1 MNTVV
6 TEFDKET
13 VKPSMLDGL
22 AVAVES
28 QVSLAV
34 ERGITR
40 IKRNSL
46 VNDLIQ
52 MLFIN
57 VLGATSTAIG
67 ESLVIDTL
75 CCRIAITIHGFNH
88 TSILISGNDELSP
101 PIEIITKSTG
111 FTVNG
116 NNFEMQSLIVMV
128 TSLLLKNAPDSSD
141 HVVEVITQP

>member
-6 TEFDKET
+6 TEFDKEP
-13 VKPSMLDGL
+13 VKQSMLDGL
-22 AVAVES
+22 AVAVAS

-46 VNDLIQ
+46 VNELVE
-52 MLFIN
+52 MLFTS
-57 VLGATSTAIG
+57 VLRASSTAIG

-75 CCRIAITIHGFNH
+75 CCRMEITIHGFNH
-88 TSILISGNDELSP
+88 TTILISGNDELSP

-116 NNFEMQSLIVMV
+116 NNFEMQSLVVMV
-128 TSLLLKNAPDSSD
+128 TSLLLKNSQDLD
-141 HVVEVITQP
+141 CQTVEVIKS

>member
-6 TEFDKET
+6 TEFDKEP
-13 VKPSMLDGL
+13 VKQSMLDGL
-22 AVAVES
+22 AVAVAS

-46 VNDLIQ
+46 VNELVE
-52 MLFIN
+52 MLFTS
-57 VLGATSTAIG
+57 VLRVSSTAIG

-75 CCRIAITIHGFNH
+75 CCRMEITIHGFNH
-88 TSILISGNDELSP
+88 TAILISGNDELSP

-128 TSLLLKNAPDSSD
+128 TSLLLKNSQDSNCQT
-141 HVVEVITQP
+141 VEVIKS

>member
-6 TEFDKET
+6 TEFDKEP
-13 VKPSMLDGL
+13 VKQSMLDGL
-22 AVAVES
+22 AVAVAS

-46 VNDLIQ
+46 VNELVQ
-52 MLFIN
+52 MLFTN
-57 VLGATSTAIG
+57 VLSASSTAIG

-75 CCRIAITIHGFNH
+75 CCRVEITIHGFNH
-88 TSILISGNDELSP
+88 TTILISGNDELSP

-116 NNFEMQSLIVMV
+116 NNFEMQSLVVMV
-128 TSLLLKNAPDSSD
+128 TSLLLKNSQDLD
-141 HVVEVITQP
+141 CQTVEVIKS

>member
-6 TEFDKET
+6 TEFDKEP
-13 VKPSMLDGL
+13 VKQSMLDGL
-22 AVAVES
+22 AVAVAS

-46 VNDLIQ
+46 VNELVQ
-52 MLFIN
+52 MLFTS
-57 VLGATSTAIG
+57 VLSASSTAIG

-75 CCRIAITIHGFNH
+75 CCRMEITIHGFNH
-88 TSILISGNDELSP
+88 TTILISGNDELSP

-116 NNFEMQSLIVMV
+116 NNFEMQSLVVMV
-128 TSLLLKNAPDSSD
+128 TSLLLKNSQDLD
-141 HVVEVITQP
+141 CQTVEVIKS

>member
-6 TEFDKET
+6 TEFDKEP
-13 VKPSMLDGL
+13 VKQSMLDGL
-22 AVAVES
+22 AVAVAS

-46 VNDLIQ
+46 VNELVQ
-52 MLFIN
+52 MLFTS
-57 VLGATSTAIG
+57 VLSASSAAIG

-75 CCRIAITIHGFNH
+75 CCRVEITIHGFNH
-88 TSILISGNDELSP
+88 TTILISGNDELSP

-116 NNFEMQSLIVMV
+116 NNFEMQSLVVMV
-128 TSLLLKNAPDSSD
+128 TSLLLKNSQDLD
-141 HVVEVITQP
+141 CQTVEVIKS

>member
-6 TEFDKET
+6 TEFDKEP
-13 VKPSMLDGL
+13 VKQSMLDGL
-22 AVAVES
+22 AVAIAS

-46 VNDLIQ
+46 VNELVQ
-52 MLFIN
+52 MLFTS
-57 VLGATSTAIG
+57 VLRASSTAIG

-75 CCRIAITIHGFNH
+75 CCRMEITIHGFNH
-88 TSILISGNDELSP
+88 TTILISGNDELSP

-116 NNFEMQSLIVMV
+116 NNFEMQSLVVMV
-128 TSLLLKNAPDSSD
+128 TSLLLKNSQDLD
-141 HVVEVITQP
+141 CQTVEVIKS

>member
-6 TEFDKET
+6 NEFDKDT
-13 VKPSMLDGL
+13 VKQSMLDDL
-22 AVAVES
+22 AVVVTS

-40 IKRNSL
+40 IKRNAL

-52 MLFIN
+52 MLFTS
-57 VLGATSTAIG
+57 VLRASSTAIG

-75 CCRIAITIHGFNH
+75 CCRVAITIHGFNH
-88 TSILISGNDELSP
+88 TTILISGNDELSP

-116 NNFEMQSLIVMV
+116 NNFEMQSLVVMV
-128 TSLLLKNAPDSSD
+128 TSLLLKNSQDLD
-141 HVVEVITQP
+141 CQTVEVIKS

>member
-22 AVAVES
+22 AVAVVS

-128 TSLLLKNAPDSSD
+128 TSLLLKNTPDSSD

>member
-1 MNTVV
+1 MNTSVSDFNRNVV
-6 TEFDKET
+6 VKRLNDGTEQAVVELISEAVDK
-13 VKPSMLDGL
+13 
-22 AVAVES
+22 
-28 QVSLAV
+28 
-34 ERGITR
+34 GITR

-46 VNDLIQ
+46 VNELVE
-52 MLFIN
+52 MLFTS
-57 VLGATSTAIG
+57 VLRASSTAIG

>member
-6 TEFDKET
+6 TEFDKEP
-13 VKPSMLDGL
+13 VKQSMLDGL
-22 AVAVES
+22 AVAVAS

-46 VNDLIQ
+46 VNELVQ
-52 MLFIN
+52 MLFTS
-57 VLGATSTAIG
+57 VLSASSTAIG

-75 CCRIAITIHGFNH
+75 CCRMEITIHGFNH
-88 TSILISGNDELSP
+88 TTILISGNDELSP

-116 NNFEMQSLIVMV
+116 NNFEMQSLVVML
-128 TSLLLKNAPDSSD
+128 TSLLLKNSQDLD
-141 HVVEVITQP
+141 CQTVEVIKS

>member
-6 TEFDKET
+6 TEFDKEP
-13 VKPSMLDGL
+13 VKQSMLDGL
-22 AVAVES
+22 AVAVAS

-46 VNDLIQ
+46 VNELVQ
-52 MLFIN
+52 MLFTN
-57 VLGATSTAIG
+57 VLSASSTAIG

-75 CCRIAITIHGFNH
+75 CCRAAITIHGFNH
-88 TSILISGNDELSP
+88 TTILISGNDELSP

-116 NNFEMQSLIVMV
+116 NNFEMQSLVVMV
-128 TSLLLKNAPDSSD
+128 TSLLLKNSQDLD
-141 HVVEVITQP
+141 CQTVEVIKS

>member
-6 TEFDKET
+6 TEFDKEP
-13 VKPSMLDGL
+13 VKQSMLDGL
-22 AVAVES
+22 AVAVAS

-46 VNDLIQ
+46 VNELVQ
-52 MLFIN
+52 MLFTS
-57 VLGATSTAIG
+57 VLSASSTAIG

-75 CCRIAITIHGFNH
+75 CCRVAITIHGFNH
-88 TSILISGNDELSP
+88 TVILISGNDELSP

-116 NNFEMQSLIVMV
+116 NNFEMQSLVVMV
-128 TSLLLKNAPDSSD
+128 TSLLLKNSQDLD
-141 HVVEVITQP
+141 CQTVEVIKS

>member
-1 MNTVV
+1 MNTIV
-6 TEFDKET
+6 TEFDKEP
-13 VKPSMLDGL
+13 VKQSMLDGL
-22 AVAVES
+22 AVAVAS

-46 VNDLIQ
+46 VNELVQ
-52 MLFIN
+52 MLFTS
-57 VLGATSTAIG
+57 VLRASSTAIG

-75 CCRIAITIHGFNH
+75 CCRMEITIHGFNH
-88 TSILISGNDELSP
+88 TTILISGNDELSP

-116 NNFEMQSLIVMV
+116 NNFEMQSLVVMV
-128 TSLLLKNAPDSSD
+128 TSLLLKNSQDLD
-141 HVVEVITQP
+141 CQTVEVIKS

>member
-6 TEFDKET
+6 TEFDKEP
-13 VKPSMLDGL
+13 VKQSMLDGL
-22 AVAVES
+22 AVAVAS

-46 VNDLIQ
+46 VNELVE
-52 MLFIN
+52 MLFTS
-57 VLGATSTAIG
+57 VLRVSSTAIG

-75 CCRIAITIHGFNH
+75 CCRMEITIHGFNH
-88 TSILISGNDELSP
+88 TAILISGNDELSP

-116 NNFEMQSLIVMV
+116 NNFEMQSLVVMV
-128 TSLLLKNAPDSSD
+128 TSLLLKNSQDSNCQT
-141 HVVEVITQP
+141 VEVIKS

>member
-6 TEFDKET
+6 TEFDKEP
-13 VKPSMLDGL
+13 VKQSMLDGL
-22 AVAVES
+22 AVAVAS

-46 VNDLIQ
+46 VNELVE
-52 MLFIN
+52 MLFTS
-57 VLGATSTAIG
+57 VLSESSTAIG

-75 CCRIAITIHGFNH
+75 CCRMEITIHGFNH
-88 TSILISGNDELSP
+88 TTILISGNDELSP

-116 NNFEMQSLIVMV
+116 NNFEMQSLVVMV
-128 TSLLLKNAPDSSD
+128 TSLLLKNSQDLD
-141 HVVEVITQP
+141 CQTVEVIKS

>member
-6 TEFDKET
+6 NEFDKET
-13 VKPSMLDGL
+13 VKQSMLDGL
-22 AVAVES
+22 AVAVVS

-40 IKRNSL
+40 IKRNAL

-52 MLFIN
+52 MLFTN
-57 VLGATSTAIG
+57 ALSASSTAIG
-67 ESLVIDTL
+67 ESLIIDTL

-88 TSILISGNDELSP
+88 TTILISGNDELSP

-128 TSLLLKNAPDSSD
+128 TSLLLKNSPDSSD
-141 HVVEVITQP
+141 QVVEVITQS

>member
-6 TEFDKET
+6 TEFDKEP
-13 VKPSMLDGL
+13 VKQSMLDGL
-22 AVAVES
+22 AVAVAS

-46 VNDLIQ
+46 VNELVQ
-52 MLFIN
+52 MLFTS
-57 VLGATSTAIG
+57 VLRASSTAIG

-75 CCRIAITIHGFNH
+75 CCRVAITIHGFNH
-88 TSILISGNDELSP
+88 TTILISGNDELSP

-116 NNFEMQSLIVMV
+116 NNFEMQSLVVMV
-128 TSLLLKNAPDSSD
+128 TSLLLKNSQDLD
-141 HVVEVITQP
+141 CQTVEVIKS

>member
-6 TEFDKET
+6 TEFDKEP
-13 VKPSMLDGL
+13 VKQSMLDGL
-22 AVAVES
+22 AVAVAS

-46 VNDLIQ
+46 VNELVQ
-52 MLFIN
+52 MLFTS
-57 VLGATSTAIG
+57 VLSASSTAIG
-67 ESLVIDTL
+67 ESLIIDTL

-88 TSILISGNDELSP
+88 TTILISGNDELSP

-128 TSLLLKNAPDSSD
+128 TSLLLKNSPDSSD
-141 HVVEVITQP
+141 QVVEVITQS

>member
-6 TEFDKET
+6 TEFDKEP
-13 VKPSMLDGL
+13 VKQSMLDGL
-22 AVAVES
+22 AVAVAS

-46 VNDLIQ
+46 VNELVQ
-52 MLFIN
+52 MLFTS
-57 VLGATSTAIG
+57 VLRASSTAIG

-75 CCRIAITIHGFNH
+75 CCRMEITIHGFNH
-88 TSILISGNDELSP
+88 TTILISGNDELSP

-116 NNFEMQSLIVMV
+116 NNFEMQSLVVMV
-128 TSLLLKNAPDSSD
+128 TSLLLKNSQDLD
-141 HVVEVITQP
+141 CQTVEVIKS

>member
-6 TEFDKET
+6 TEFDKEP
-13 VKPSMLDGL
+13 VKQSMLDSL
-22 AVAVES
+22 AVAVAS

-46 VNDLIQ
+46 VNELVQ
-52 MLFIN
+52 MLFTS
-57 VLGATSTAIG
+57 VLSASSTVIG

-75 CCRIAITIHGFNH
+75 CCRMEITIHGFNH
-88 TSILISGNDELSP
+88 TTILISGNDELSP

-111 FTVNG
+111 STLND
-116 NNFEMQSLIVMV
+116 NNFEMQSLVVMV
-128 TSLLLKNAPDSSD
+128 TSLLLKNSQDLD
-141 HVVEVITQP
+141 CQTVEVIKS

>member
-22 AVAVES
+22 AVAVAS

-46 VNDLIQ
+46 VNELVQ
-52 MLFIN
+52 MLFTS
-57 VLGATSTAIG
+57 VLSASSTVIG

-75 CCRIAITIHGFNH
+75 CCRMEITIHGFNH
-88 TSILISGNDELSP
+88 TTILISGNDELSP

-116 NNFEMQSLIVMV
+116 NNFEMQSLVVMV
-128 TSLLLKNAPDSSD
+128 TSLLLKNSQDLD
-141 HVVEVITQP
+141 YQTVEVIKS

>member
-1 MNTVV
+1 MNTIV
-6 TEFDKET
+6 TEFDKEP
-13 VKPSMLDGL
+13 VKQSMLDGL
-22 AVAVES
+22 AVAVAS

-46 VNDLIQ
+46 VNELVQ
-52 MLFIN
+52 MLFTS
-57 VLGATSTAIG
+57 VLSASSTAIG

-75 CCRIAITIHGFNH
+75 CCRMEITIHGFNH
-88 TSILISGNDELSP
+88 TTILISGNDELSP

-116 NNFEMQSLIVMV
+116 NNFEMQSLVVMV
-128 TSLLLKNAPDSSD
+128 TSLLLKNSQDLD
-141 HVVEVITQP
+141 CQTVEVIKS

>member
-6 TEFDKET
+6 TEFDKEP
-13 VKPSMLDGL
+13 VKQSMLDGL
-22 AVAVES
+22 AVAVAS

-46 VNDLIQ
+46 VNELVQ
-52 MLFIN
+52 MLFTS
-57 VLGATSTAIG
+57 VLSASSTVIG

-75 CCRIAITIHGFNH
+75 CCRVAITIHGFNH
-88 TSILISGNDELSP
+88 TTILISGNDELSP

-116 NNFEMQSLIVMV
+116 NNFEMQSLVVMV
-128 TSLLLKNAPDSSD
+128 TSLLLKNSQDLD
-141 HVVEVITQP
+141 CQTVEVIKS

>member
-6 TEFDKET
+6 TEFDKEP
-13 VKPSMLDGL
+13 VKQSMLDGL
-22 AVAVES
+22 AVAVAS

-46 VNDLIQ
+46 VNELVQ
-52 MLFIN
+52 MLFTN
-57 VLGATSTAIG
+57 VLRASSTAIG

-75 CCRIAITIHGFNH
+75 CCRVAITIHGFNH
-88 TSILISGNDELSP
+88 TTILISGNDELSP

-116 NNFEMQSLIVMV
+116 NNFEMQSLVVMV
-128 TSLLLKNAPDSSD
+128 TSLLLKNSQDLD
-141 HVVEVITQP
+141 CQTVEVIKS

>member
-6 TEFDKET
+6 NEFDKET
-13 VKPSMLDGL
+13 VKQSMLDGL
-22 AVAVES
+22 AVAVAS

-46 VNDLIQ
+46 VNELVQ
-52 MLFIN
+52 MLFTS
-57 VLGATSTAIG
+57 VLSASSTVIG

-75 CCRIAITIHGFNH
+75 CCRVAITIHGFNH
-88 TSILISGNDELSP
+88 TTILISGNDELSP

-116 NNFEMQSLIVMV
+116 NNFEMQSLVVMV
-128 TSLLLKNAPDSSD
+128 TSLLLKNSQDLD
-141 HVVEVITQP
+141 CQTVEVIKS

>member
-6 TEFDKET
+6 TEFDKEP
-13 VKPSMLDGL
+13 VKQSMLDGL
-22 AVAVES
+22 AVAVAS

-46 VNDLIQ
+46 VNELVE
-52 MLFIN
+52 MLFTS
-57 VLGATSTAIG
+57 VLRASSTAIG

-75 CCRIAITIHGFNH
+75 CCRVAITIHGFNH
-88 TSILISGNDELSP
+88 TTILISGNDELSP

-116 NNFEMQSLIVMV
+116 NNFEMQSLVVMV
-128 TSLLLKNAPDSSD
+128 TSLLLKNSQDLD
-141 HVVEVITQP
+141 CQTVEVIKS

>member
-75 CCRIAITIHGFNH
+75 CCRVAITIHGFNH
-88 TSILISGNDELSP
+88 TTILISGNDELSP

-116 NNFEMQSLIVMV
+116 NNFEMQSLVVMV
-128 TSLLLKNAPDSSD
+128 TSLLLKNSQDLD
-141 HVVEVITQP
+141 CQTVEVIKS

>member
-22 AVAVES
+22 AVAVVS

>member
-6 TEFDKET
+6 TEFDKEP
-13 VKPSMLDGL
+13 VKQSMLDGL
-22 AVAVES
+22 AVAVVS

-46 VNDLIQ
+46 VNELVE
-52 MLFIN
+52 MLFTS
-57 VLGATSTAIG
+57 VLRASSTAIG

-75 CCRIAITIHGFNH
+75 CCRVAITIHGFNH
-88 TSILISGNDELSP
+88 TTILISGNDELSP

-116 NNFEMQSLIVMV
+116 NNFEMQSLVVMV
-128 TSLLLKNAPDSSD
+128 TSLLLKNSQDLD
-141 HVVEVITQP
+141 CQTVEVIKS

>member
-6 TEFDKET
+6 NEFDKDT
-13 VKPSMLDGL
+13 VKQSMLDGL
-22 AVAVES
+22 AVAVVS

-40 IKRNSL
+40 IKRNAL

-52 MLFIN
+52 MLFTN
-57 VLGATSTAIG
+57 VLSASSTAIG
-67 ESLVIDTL
+67 ESLIIDTL

-88 TSILISGNDELSP
+88 TTILISGNDELSP

-128 TSLLLKNAPDSSD
+128 TSLLLKNSPDSSD
-141 HVVEVITQP
+141 QVVEVITQS

>member
-1 MNTVV
+1 MNTIV
-6 TEFDKET
+6 TEFDKEP
-13 VKPSMLDGL
+13 VKQSMLDGL
-22 AVAVES
+22 AVAVAS

-46 VNDLIQ
+46 VNELVQ
-52 MLFIN
+52 MLFTS
-57 VLGATSTAIG
+57 VLSASSTAFG

-75 CCRIAITIHGFNH
+75 CCRVAITIHGFNH
-88 TSILISGNDELSP
+88 TTILISGNDELSP

-116 NNFEMQSLIVMV
+116 NNFEMQSLVVMV
-128 TSLLLKNAPDSSD
+128 TSLLLKNSQDLD
-141 HVVEVITQP
+141 CQTVEVIKS

>member
-6 TEFDKET
+6 TEFDKEP
-13 VKPSMLDGL
+13 VKQSMLDGL
-22 AVAVES
+22 AVAVAS

-46 VNDLIQ
+46 VNELVQ
-52 MLFIN
+52 MLFTS
-57 VLGATSTAIG
+57 VLSMSSTAIG

-75 CCRIAITIHGFNH
+75 CCRMEITIHGFNH
-88 TSILISGNDELSP
+88 TTILISGNDELSP

-116 NNFEMQSLIVMV
+116 NNFEMQSLVVMV
-128 TSLLLKNAPDSSD
+128 TSLLLKNSQDLD
-141 HVVEVITQP
+141 CQTVEVIKS

>member
-6 TEFDKET
+6 TEFDKEP
-13 VKPSMLDGL
+13 VKQSMLDGL
-22 AVAVES
+22 AVAVAS

-46 VNDLIQ
+46 VYELVE
-52 MLFIN
+52 MLFTS
-57 VLGATSTAIG
+57 VLSASSTAIG

-75 CCRIAITIHGFNH
+75 CCRVAITIHGFNH
-88 TSILISGNDELSP
+88 TTILISGNDELSP

-116 NNFEMQSLIVMV
+116 NNFEMQSLVVMV
-128 TSLLLKNAPDSSD
+128 TSLLLKNSQDLD
-141 HVVEVITQP
+141 CQTVEVIKS

>member
-22 AVAVES
+22 AVAVTS

-46 VNDLIQ
+46 VNELVQ
-52 MLFIN
+52 MLFTN
-57 VLGATSTAIG
+57 VLSASLAAIG

-75 CCRIAITIHGFNH
+75 CCRVAITIHGFNH
-88 TSILISGNDELSP
+88 TTILISGNDELSP

-116 NNFEMQSLIVMV
+116 NNFEMQSLVVMV
-128 TSLLLKNAPDSSD
+128 TSLLLKNSQDLD
-141 HVVEVITQP
+141 CQTVEVIKS

>member
-6 TEFDKET
+6 TEFDKEP
-13 VKPSMLDGL
+13 VKQSMLDGL
-22 AVAVES
+22 AVAVAS

-46 VNDLIQ
+46 VNELVE
-52 MLFIN
+52 MLFTS
-57 VLGATSTAIG
+57 VLRVSSTAIG

-75 CCRIAITIHGFNH
+75 CCRMEITIHGFNH
-88 TSILISGNDELSP
+88 TAILISGNDELSP

-128 TSLLLKNAPDSSD
+128 TSLLLKNSPDSD
-141 HVVEVITQP
+141 QVVEVITQP